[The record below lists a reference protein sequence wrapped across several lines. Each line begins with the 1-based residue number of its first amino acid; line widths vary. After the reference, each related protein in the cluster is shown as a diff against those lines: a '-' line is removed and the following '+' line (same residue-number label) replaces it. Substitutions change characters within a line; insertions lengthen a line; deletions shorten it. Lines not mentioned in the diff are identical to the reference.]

1 MIRRAILMAA
11 TLLSGLSAA
20 PASAQVTQTAAD
32 PTGMLACG
40 AITDAARR
48 LACFDAALP
57 ALRAHLGAK
66 APVASAV
73 PPVPATQA
81 APVVAAAPPGA
92 QEQFGKIPGD
102 DSARPQQ
109 ADVDFIESTLT
120 GFAVNGLG
128 FGVLQLANG
137 QIWQQTDTRAIRVKP
152 AGQRIRIEI
161 SGFGGYRLNVEGVFG
176 EHRVKRIR

>member
-1 MIRRAILMAA
+1 MIRRTALMAA
-11 TLLSGLSAA
+11 ALLSGLSAV

-40 AITDAARR
+40 AITDDPQR

-57 ALRAHLGAK
+57 ALRAHLGVQ
-66 APVASAV
+66 APVTAAV
-73 PPVPATQA
+73 PT
-81 APVVAAAPPGA
+81 VAAAPPGA
-92 QEQFGKIPGD
+92 QDQFGKIPSD